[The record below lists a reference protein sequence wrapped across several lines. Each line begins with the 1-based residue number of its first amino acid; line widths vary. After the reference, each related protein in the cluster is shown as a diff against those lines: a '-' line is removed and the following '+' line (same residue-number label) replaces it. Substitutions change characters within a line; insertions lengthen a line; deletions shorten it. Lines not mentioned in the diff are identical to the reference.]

1 MINVAMLSKWH
12 VHAEG
17 LAKDLIKLGANITC
31 VWDEDSAR
39 GKEWANEL
47 GVDFE
52 AGLEKCVNR
61 EDVDAVVCY
70 TPTTMH
76 KEVLVAAAN
85 AGKHIFTEKALATTV
100 AECEDIAEAVKKAGV
115 KFLISMPQR
124 TDATVLYTKKLIDS
138 GKLGTISLIRI
149 RNGHNGSSG
158 NWLPEYWYDEN
169 ATGGGAMMDLGC
181 HPMYTLSYLLGKPR
195 RVTSMFKS
203 YCDKPVDDSAI
214 SVIEFANGTMGMAET
229 SFVVHNAP
237 SMFEVYG
244 TDGTLL
250 VQDGKVKV
258 CMKSMGEV
266 TDKYVEVTSL
276 PEPLKSPIE
285 LFLDAIENDTDTE
298 FDLDDAIALTELLEN
313 AYKSHKENTIIDIK

>member
-1 MINVAMLSKWH
+1 MINIAMLSKWH

-17 LAKDLIKLGANITC
+17 MAKDLIKLGQNITC
-31 VWDEDSAR
+31 VWDEDPER
-39 GKEWANEL
+39 GKAWADEL

-52 AGLEKCVNR
+52 PDLYKCVNR
-61 EDVDAVVCY
+61 KDVDAVVCY

-76 KEVLVAAAN
+76 KEVLIAAAN

-100 AECEDIAEAVKKAGV
+100 TECEEIAEAVKNAGV

-124 TDATVLYTKKLIDS
+124 TDSVVLYTKQLLDS
-138 GKLGTISLIRI
+138 GKLGTVSLIRI

-158 NWLPEYWYDEN
+158 NWLPEYWYDEKD
-169 ATGGGAMMDLGC
+169 TGGGAMMDLGC

-195 RVTSMFKS
+195 RITSMFKS

-214 SVIEFANGTMGMAET
+214 SVIEFANGTMGMSET

-237 SMFEVYG
+237 SAFEVYG

-250 VQDGKVKV
+250 VQDGKVKL
-258 CMKSMGEV
+258 CMKSLGDV
-266 TDKYVEVTSL
+266 TNKFVEVTTL
-276 PEPLKSPIE
+276 PEKLAPPIE
-285 LFLDAIENDTDTE
+285 LFIDAIENDTETE
-298 FDLDDAIALTELLEN
+298 FGLDEAIALTELLEN